1 MTIREF
7 IKANHGDYDRYRSR
21 GMWNGYNVYY
31 VWAQRNE
38 GLIVGLPQFAL
49 EKNGKFRM
57 ANPDEIFSIMSN
69 NHKQHI
75 KTGEQIA
82 VIKKLKENKNL
93 SKNN

>member
-49 EKNGKFRM
+49 ENNGKFRM
-57 ANPDEIFSIMSN
+57 ANTDEIFSIMSN
-69 NHKQHI
+69 NPKQHI

-82 VIKKLKENKNL
+82 VIKN
-93 SKNN
+93 